1 MNVGSI
7 ILDVILVLIVLFVA
21 WRSAKKGFVRTL
33 IEMVGYVLAIV
44 LAFSVAS
51 FLSKQIYDSFVRPAI
66 VKSIEANLSEFKP
79 ENSNLSEVFNKVIN
93 NIPSYMLTAS
103 GYNDKVASQIAD
115 KISASTDN
123 TTSKTAG
130 EITDTLAKPAMTYI
144 LNIILIFIL
153 FFLFM
158 LIVRFLAKVLN
169 SLFNVPVLGAVNTL
183 LGGVL
188 GIFKGVIIV
197 LLLCALIT
205 ISIKLFG
212 GNWFITDKI
221 VNNTY
226 LYKYVSQLYIPF
238 IPK

>member
-21 WRSAKKGFVRTL
+21 WRSAKRGFVRTL

-44 LAFSVAS
+44 LAFSMAS
-51 FLSKQIYDSFVRPAI
+51 FLSKQIYESFVRPSI
-66 VKSIEANLSEFKP
+66 VKTIEANLGDF
-79 ENSNLSEVFNKVIN
+79 NGDNLSKVFNNIKN
-93 NIPSYMLTAS
+93 NIPSYMLTAA
-103 GYNDKVASQIAD
+103 GYNSEIESKIAD
-115 KISASTDN
+115 EIVNSKSN
-123 TTSKTAG
+123 TSKAAAD
-130 EITDTLAKPAMTYI
+130 ITDQLAKPAMTYI

-158 LIVRFLAKVLN
+158 LVVRFLAKVLN
-169 SLFNVPVLGAVNTL
+169 SLFNVPVLGTVNTL
-183 LGGVL
+183 LGGIL
-188 GIFKGVIIV
+188 GIFKGVIIA

-212 GNWFITDKI
+212 ENWFITDKI

>member
-21 WRSAKKGFVRTL
+21 WRSAKRGFVRTL

-51 FLSKQIYDSFVRPAI
+51 FLSKQIYESFVRPSI
-66 VKSIEANLSEFKP
+66 VKSIEANLSEFNG
-79 ENSNLSEVFNKVIN
+79 ENLSQVFNKVKN
-93 NIPSYMLTAS
+93 NIPSYMLTAA
-103 GYNDKVASQIAD
+103 GYNAEIEKNIAD
-115 KISASTDN
+115 EIMVSKGN
-123 TTSKTAG
+123 TAKAAAD
-130 EITDTLAKPAMTYI
+130 ITDRLAKPAMTYI

-158 LIVRFLAKVLN
+158 LVVRFLAKVLN
-169 SLFNVPVLGAVNTL
+169 SLFNVPVLGTVNYL

-188 GIFKGVIIV
+188 GIFKGVIIA
-197 LLLCALIT
+197 LLLCALIS

-212 GNWFITDKI
+212 DKWFITNDI